1 MAKGKEKG
9 KEKDAK
15 GAAGGDEGPDVE
27 AEFEV
32 LLTSKNLELAEAK
45 AKAERLTAG
54 LDTLRA
60 EHTVRPCPAWLG
72 WWMASPDAHV
82 ASETHWMQLDYAVI
96 GLSV

>member
-9 KEKDAK
+9 KDKDAK

-54 LDTLRA
+54 LDSLRG
-60 EHTVRPCPAWLG
+60 EHTVRPAWLG
-72 WWMASPDAHV
+72 WWMASPDARV
-82 ASETHWMQLDYAVI
+82 ASERTHWMQVECAVI
-96 GLSV
+96 GLSE

>member
-9 KEKDAK
+9 KDEKGGKGKDA
-15 GAAGGDEGPDVE
+15 AADEGPDVE

-54 LDTLRA
+54 LDELRGD
-60 EHTVRPCPAWLG
+60 HTVRCPT
-72 WWMASPDAHV
+72 V
-82 ASETHWMQLDYAVI
+82 FSE
-96 GLSV
+96 